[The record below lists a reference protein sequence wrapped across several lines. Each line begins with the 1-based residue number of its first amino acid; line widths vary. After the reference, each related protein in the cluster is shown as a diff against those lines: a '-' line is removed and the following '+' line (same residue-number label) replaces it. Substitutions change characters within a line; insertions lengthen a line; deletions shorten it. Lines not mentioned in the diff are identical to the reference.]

1 MLSIPQTYPQF
12 RFQFHT
18 LGQFYFFGNILT
30 AMQEFISTIDISL
43 IVYSIYSLAM
53 IVLSISIMLENRNP
67 NSTIAYLLTLIFLP
81 VLGLII
87 YLIFGQNFRKKK
99 IFSRKIH
106 KDNRMLK
113 EWEDQLN
120 LDFKEMQAL
129 GILSFH
135 EKMKVARL
143 MAQNNRAVLT
153 HNNTVEVLTNGEEAF
168 PEMYRCIAAAKHH
181 IHADYYIIAGDEAA
195 LKFVDALI
203 AKAREGI
210 EVRVSYDDVG
220 SSISRKMLR
229 DMRDAGVQVHPFM
242 PVQFPN
248 LTSKINYRNHKKILV
263 IDGQIGFVGGMNIS
277 NNYTNDGL
285 SGRFW
290 RDTHLKLTGD
300 SVRSLQVLFVL
311 NWAFVSKENLIYQK
325 QYFPPTT
332 GKGQKLVQI
341 AESGPDSPW
350 PSIMQGMFAAINSA
364 SSHVYIQ
371 TPYFIPNEEI
381 SSAIKTAALSGI
393 DVRIMIP
400 HKGDSI
406 ITQSAAFSFLKPIVE
421 AGAKV
426 YLYQKGMLH
435 AKTLMV
441 DGNLSSVGTANMD
454 QRSFDLNF
462 EVNAFIF
469 DVEITAKLESDF
481 IKDMEDCV
489 LIDQQRWQN
498 RTKARKLIESLAR
511 ILAPVL

>member
-1 MLSIPQTYPQF
+1 MLTSIHEY
-12 RFQFHT
+12 
-18 LGQFYFFGNILT
+18 LN
-30 AMQEFISTIDISL
+30 AVDISVIL
-43 IVYSIYSLAM
+43 YSIYLLSM
-53 IVLSISIMLENRNP
+53 IILSISIMLENRNP
-67 NSTIAYLLTLIFLP
+67 SSTIAYLLTLIFLP
-81 VLGLII
+81 VFGLVI

-99 IFSRKIH
+99 IFSRKIE
-106 KDNRMLK
+106 KDNTMLK

-129 GILSFH
+129 GILNFH

-143 MAQNNRAVLT
+143 MSQNNRAVLT

-168 PEMYRCIAAAKHH
+168 PEIYRCIAQAKHH
-181 IHADYYIIAGDEAA
+181 IHADFYIIADDEAA
-195 LKFVDALI
+195 HTFIDALI
-203 AKAREGI
+203 ARAVEGV

-220 SSISRKMLR
+220 SDITRSMLR
-229 DMRDAGVQVHPFM
+229 KMRDAGIQVHPFM
-242 PVQFPN
+242 PVRFPN

-277 NNYTNDGL
+277 NKYTNDGL
-285 SGRFW
+285 SGTFW

-300 SVRSLQVLFVL
+300 AVRSLQVLFVL
-311 NWAFVSKENLIYQK
+311 NWNFVCAENLITQK
-325 QYFPPTT
+325 QYFPKIESVGET
-332 GKGQKLVQI
+332 LVQI

-350 PSIMQGMFAAINSA
+350 PSIMQGLFSAINSA
-364 SSHVYIQ
+364 TNHVYIQ

-381 SSAIKTAALSGI
+381 SAAIETAALSGV

-406 ITQSAAFSFLKPIVE
+406 VTQAASFSFLKPLVD
-421 AGAKV
+421 AGVKV

-435 AKTLMV
+435 AKTIMV
-441 DGNLSSVGTANMD
+441 DGNLCSVGTTNMD

-462 EVNAFIF
+462 EVNAFVF
-469 DVEITAKLESDF
+469 DVVTTAKLEEDF
-481 IKDMEDCV
+481 NKDIDDCV
-489 LIDQQRWQN
+489 LIDRQRWQN
-498 RTKARKLIESLAR
+498 RTKSRKFIESLAR

>member
-1 MLSIPQTYPQF
+1 MLIA
-12 RFQFHT
+12 
-18 LGQFYFFGNILT
+18 IK
-30 AMQEFISTIDISL
+30 EIISAIDISVIL
-43 IVYSIYSLAM
+43 YSIYLLSM

-67 NSTIAYLLTLIFLP
+67 SSTIAYLLTLIFLP

-99 IFSRKIH
+99 IFSRKIQ
-106 KDNRMLK
+106 KDNTMLK

-129 GILSFH
+129 GILNFH

-143 MAQNNRAVLT
+143 MSKNNRAVLT
-153 HNNTVEVLTNGEEAF
+153 HNNTVDVLTNGEEAF
-168 PEMYRCIAAAKHH
+168 PEMYRCIDAAKHH
-181 IHADYYIIAGDEAA
+181 IHADYYIIAGDEAGQ
-195 LKFVDALI
+195 KFANVMI
-203 AKAREGI
+203 AKAREGV
-210 EVRVSYDDVG
+210 EVRISYDDVG
-220 SSISRKMLR
+220 SGVSRKMLR
-229 DMRDAGVQVHPFM
+229 EMRDAGVQAYPFM

-263 IDGQIGFVGGMNIS
+263 IDGQVGFVGGMNIS

-285 SGRFW
+285 SGGFW
-290 RDTHLKLTGD
+290 RDTHLKITGD
-300 SVRSLQVLFVL
+300 AVRSLQVLFVL
-311 NWAFVSKENLIYQK
+311 NWSFVSKENLIAKK
-325 QYFPPTT
+325 QYFPQTT
-332 GKGQKLVQI
+332 SKGQKLVQI

-350 PSIMQGMFAAINSA
+350 PSIMQGMFAAITTA
-364 SSHVYIQ
+364 TDHVYIQ
-371 TPYFIPNEEI
+371 TPYFIPNQEI
-381 SSAIKTAALSGI
+381 SIAIETAALSGV

-400 HKGDSI
+400 YKGDSI
-406 ITQSAAFSFLKPIVE
+406 ITQAASFSFLKPIVD

-441 DGNLSSVGTANMD
+441 DGNLCSVGTTNMD

-462 EVNAFIF
+462 EVNAFLF
-469 DVEITAKLESDF
+469 DVETTAKLVSDF
-481 IKDMEDCV
+481 EKDIEDCV
-489 LIDQQRWQN
+489 LIDRHRWED
-498 RTKARKLIESLAR
+498 RTKARKLVESLSR